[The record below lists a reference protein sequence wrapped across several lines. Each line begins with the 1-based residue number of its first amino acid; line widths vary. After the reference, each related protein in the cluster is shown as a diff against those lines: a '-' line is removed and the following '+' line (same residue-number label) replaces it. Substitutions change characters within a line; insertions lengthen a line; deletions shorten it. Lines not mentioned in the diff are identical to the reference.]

1 MDVPLQMPAIIPAVH
16 TSEADWT
23 DPVTLTGRFVRLEA
37 LAPKHAAGIFR
48 HADPQTVEWLS
59 RGGPTEQSVEGWKE
73 YIGRLNAVPGRVNWA
88 VVVLKTEPG
97 NEVEPISEVGRGN
110 EIGRQDEAGQE
121 QVAGRVSYST
131 VQPADRWVEI
141 GTMLTPPFQG
151 GFCNPEAKLLLM
163 DRAFTVLGAG
173 RIQFKV
179 DARNARSRA
188 AMHKLGA
195 TEEGTLRRYQAR
207 RDGVARDSV
216 VFSVLPEEWPAVRA
230 GLASRLERFTR

>member
-1 MDVPLQMPAIIPAVH
+1 MDVPLQMPAVLPAVH

-37 LAPKHAAGIFR
+37 LAPRHAAGIFR
-48 HADPQTVEWLS
+48 HADPQSVEWLS

-88 VVVLKTEPG
+88 VVVLKTE
-97 NEVEPISEVGRGN
+97 RGN
-110 EIGRQDEAGQE
+110 EIEQEDEAGQE
-121 QVAGRVSYST
+121 QVAGLVSYST
-131 VQPADRWVEI
+131 VQPADRWAEI

>member
-1 MDVPLQMPAIIPAVH
+1 MDVPLQMPAVLPAVH

-37 LAPKHAAGIFR
+37 LAPRHAAGIFR

-88 VVVLKTEPG
+88 VVVLKTE
-97 NEVEPISEVGRGN
+97 RGN
-110 EIGRQDEAGQE
+110 EIEQEDEAGQE
-121 QVAGRVSYST
+121 QVAGLVSYST
-131 VQPADRWVEI
+131 VQPADRWAEI

-216 VFSVLPEEWPAVRA
+216 VFSVMPEEWPAVRA

>member
-1 MDVPLQMPAIIPAVH
+1 M
-16 TSEADWT
+16 
-23 DPVTLTGRFVRLEA
+23 R
-37 LAPKHAAGIFR
+37 
-48 HADPQTVEWLS
+48 
-59 RGGPTEQSVEGWKE
+59 
-73 YIGRLNAVPGRVNWA
+73 PGR
-88 VVVLKTEPG
+88 K
-97 NEVEPISEVGRGN
+97 
-110 EIGRQDEAGQE
+110 

-131 VQPADRWVEI
+131 VQPADRWAEI